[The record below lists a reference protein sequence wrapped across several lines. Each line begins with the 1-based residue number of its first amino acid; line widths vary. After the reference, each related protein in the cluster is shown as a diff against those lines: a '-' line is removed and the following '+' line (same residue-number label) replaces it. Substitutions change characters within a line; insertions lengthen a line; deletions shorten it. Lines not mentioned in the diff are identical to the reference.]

1 MRNLSRLLLVAAS
14 LFVFICAKAQTHIPN
29 DKIFCRDPFI
39 TVDREAKCYYLIL
52 SRSDGKGGKLFA
64 YKSTDLKY
72 WDEVGYVFN
81 MPENYPGTDDW
92 WAPDT
97 YYYNGKYYC
106 FVTVSNKEKG
116 ILRGTTILRS
126 DNGPAGPYH
135 TIIPDVKL
143 HITPFGMQ
151 CLDGALYVDE
161 KNDPWVVFCVEWN
174 GPNVKDKGGE
184 IWCQRLNKDLTKAI
198 GAPQRLFAA
207 NEAEWPMRIGEGG
220 MITDASFVWRDK
232 ESGNLLM
239 LWSSFSPKYSI
250 GQSISKSGSILG
262 PWEHEKEPVFKNN
275 GGHQMVFEDLEGNLK
290 ISFHSPNEGGSHLV
304 IKDLKIKDGKFLP
317 IE

>member
-1 MRNLSRLLLVAAS
+1 MLLVAAS
-14 LFVFICAKAQTHIPN
+14 LFVFVCTKAQTHIPN

-135 TIIPDVKL
+135 TMIPDVKL

-174 GPNVKDKGGE
+174 GPNVKDKVGE
-184 IWCQRLNKDLTKAI
+184 IW
-198 GAPQRLFAA
+198 
-207 NEAEWPMRIGEGG
+207 
-220 MITDASFVWRDK
+220 
-232 ESGNLLM
+232 
-239 LWSSFSPKYSI
+239 
-250 GQSISKSGSILG
+250 
-262 PWEHEKEPVFKNN
+262 
-275 GGHQMVFEDLEGNLK
+275 
-290 ISFHSPNEGGSHLV
+290 
-304 IKDLKIKDGKFLP
+304 
-317 IE
+317 

>member
-1 MRNLSRLLLVAAS
+1 MNLRSALSKDSFSLIRTSDTVFSLPSRLL
-14 LFVFICAKAQTHIPN
+14 
-29 DKIFCRDPFI
+29 
-39 TVDREAKCYYLIL
+39 
-52 SRSDGKGGKLFA
+52 
-64 YKSTDLKY
+64 
-72 WDEVGYVFN
+72 
-81 MPENYPGTDDW
+81 
-92 WAPDT
+92 
-97 YYYNGKYYC
+97 
-106 FVTVSNKEKG
+106 
-116 ILRGTTILRS
+116 
-126 DNGPAGPYH
+126 
-135 TIIPDVKL
+135 
-143 HITPFGMQ
+143 
-151 CLDGALYVDE
+151 ALY
-161 KNDPWVVFCVEWN
+161 
-174 GPNVKDKGGE
+174 GQ
-184 IWCQRLNKDLTKAI
+184 WCQRLNKDLTKAI